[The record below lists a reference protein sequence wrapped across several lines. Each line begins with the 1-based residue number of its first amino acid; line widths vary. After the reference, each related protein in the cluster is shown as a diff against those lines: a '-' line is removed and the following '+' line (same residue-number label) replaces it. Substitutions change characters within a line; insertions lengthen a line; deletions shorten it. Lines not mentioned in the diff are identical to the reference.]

1 MIHYI
6 SYKKENKLKKTVLT
20 IVSIGLASMLLNG
33 CAGDN
38 YEPQYSSYDN
48 RSQNDREIDGVI
60 SQEMN
65 SLSDKNI
72 AELNKL
78 K

>member
-1 MIHYI
+1 MTKTILTVVAAGMFAMI
-6 SYKKENKLKKTVLT
+6 L
-20 IVSIGLASMLLNG
+20 GG

-38 YEPQYSSYDN
+38 YDPGYNSYDN
-48 RSQNDREIDGVI
+48 RSQNDRKIDGAI

-65 SLSDKNI
+65 SLSDRDLS
-72 AELNKL
+72 ELNNL